1 MRLKIYYVLAF
12 TTIFSNFE
20 CRYEIPYH
28 RLGGTAKEL
37 YGNGEFEFDEV
48 CSFGLSRITLNIFL
62 IEIFFLRTKLVKM
75 KPQNTNLLQ

>member
-1 MRLKIYYVLAF
+1 MILNINHILAF
-12 TTIFSNFE
+12 TTIFSRFE

-48 CSFGLSRITLNIFL
+48 WSFELTRITLNIFNR
-62 IEIFFLRTKLVKM
+62 FSFSG
-75 KPQNTNLLQ
+75 QNW